1 MGTDLL
7 GRDLFSRL
15 LYGAQT
21 SLIIGVVANGLALV
35 IGTLVGITAG
45 FFRGWIGGVLMRF
58 TDLMM
63 AFPALLLA
71 ICLAAIFQ
79 PSLWIVALV
88 IALVNWVQT
97 ARVIYTETSSL
108 ATRDFI
114 AAERTLGASTGRI
127 LFRHILPH
135 LLPTIIVW
143 GTLGISTT
151 VLLEATLSFLGIGVQ
166 PPTASWGNIIFEN
179 QTYFQTAPWLVFIPG
194 AAIILT
200 GAGLQPGRRCAARR
214 AGPDAAGARLMA
226 AYLIRRLVQ
235 AVLILFGVSFITF
248 FLLYVLPA
256 DPVRQI
262 AGRSATA
269 ETVQNIREQ
278 LGLDKPFVVQY
289 ARYLG
294 ALVQGDMGR
303 SYLQKTEVAELILSR
318 LPATLLLMV
327 AAIFCEL
334 VLGLT
339 MGIIAALWRGR
350 AGGPDADD
358 HVLRHRLGAA
368 VRGEPAAALRLRG
381 EAGLVPHRRL
391 RDLCPSGAAC
401 RDAWAS
407 SGPAGTPA

>member
-1 MGTDLL
+1 MTDLSVADAAPQGALARLLRRKMAVFGLVLIALVVFGAVAAPLIAPFDPNDQMFDGLTLEGAPMPPGGQFLMGTDLL

-114 AAERTLGASTGRI
+114 AAERTLGASTSRI

-166 PPTASWGNIIFEN
+166 PPTPSWGNIIFEN
-179 QTYFQTAPWLVFIPG
+179 QTYFQSAPWLVFIPG
-194 AAIILT
+194 AAIILLALAFNLV
-200 GAGLQPGRRCAARR
+200 G
-214 AGPDAAGARLMA
+214 DALRD
-226 AYLIRRLVQ
+226 
-235 AVLILFGVSFITF
+235 VL
-248 FLLYVLPA
+248 
-256 DPVRQI
+256 DPTQ
-262 AGRSATA
+262 
-269 ETVQNIREQ
+269 
-278 LGLDKPFVVQY
+278 
-289 ARYLG
+289 
-294 ALVQGDMGR
+294 
-303 SYLQKTEVAELILSR
+303 
-318 LPATLLLMV
+318 
-327 AAIFCEL
+327 
-334 VLGLT
+334 
-339 MGIIAALWRGR
+339 RGR
-350 AGGPDADD
+350 D
-358 HVLRHRLGAA
+358 
-368 VRGEPAAALRLRG
+368 
-381 EAGLVPHRRL
+381 
-391 RDLCPSGAAC
+391 
-401 RDAWAS
+401 
-407 SGPAGTPA
+407 